1 MRGLAVALT
10 VYINTVFSTEKK
22 KKKITYFV
30 SKNRMGNG
38 AETLWAWFEKA
49 F

>member
-22 KKKITYFV
+22 KKKNHILCFKKPHGKWSRDSLGMV
-30 SKNRMGNG
+30 
-38 AETLWAWFEKA
+38 
-49 F
+49 